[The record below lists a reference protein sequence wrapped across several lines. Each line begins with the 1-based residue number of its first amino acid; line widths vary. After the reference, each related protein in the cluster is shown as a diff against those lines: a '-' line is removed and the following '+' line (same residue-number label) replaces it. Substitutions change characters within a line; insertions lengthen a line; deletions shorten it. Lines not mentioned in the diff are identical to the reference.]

1 MIVLIIPTQNSTLS
15 FTAKSVAVSVGFVVV
30 GLLVGFVVVVVV
42 RLLVGIVVVA
52 VVCLLV
58 AIEEPEVTKFT
69 FA

>member
-15 FTAKSVAVSVGFVVV
+15 FTAMSVAVS
-30 GLLVGFVVVVVV
+30 VGFVVVVVV

-52 VVCLLV
+52 FIVVAVVRLLV